1 MGFALAGGQGNGTG
15 NALPVAGNLYNTSDI
30 SNFNAF
36 YADYDSIL
44 QTSISTSASGALI
57 NVPDITT
64 FPFFH
69 IIPANGLHIVS
80 QGLVDTLNYL
90 YPSLTHEKAFD
101 TGYNYFIVQDHNG
114 NTRQAVPG
122 ELILGTT
129 PLDSILCAGWGSITP
144 IPEQYVLTTEELQ
157 QIHTAIENFNAF
169 IFSKAQLHHLA
180 YVNMNTYLTSFPTG
194 FTYNGIKYTTQYIS
208 GGTFSLD
215 GIHPT
220 QRGYALLANKIIT
233 TINEH
238 YGSTMPQ
245 TDANKYHGIN
255 FP

>member
-1 MGFALAGGQGNGTG
+1 
-15 NALPVAGNLYNTSDI
+15 
-30 SNFNAF
+30 
-36 YADYDSIL
+36 
-44 QTSISTSASGALI
+44 
-57 NVPDITT
+57 
-64 FPFFH
+64 
-69 IIPANGLHIVS
+69 
-80 QGLVDTLNYL
+80 
-90 YPSLTHEKAFD
+90 
-101 TGYNYFIVQDHNG
+101 
-114 NTRQAVPG
+114 
-122 ELILGTT
+122 
-129 PLDSILCAGWGSITP
+129 
-144 IPEQYVLTTEELQ
+144 
-157 QIHTAIENFNAF
+157 
-169 IFSKAQLHHLA
+169 
-180 YVNMNTYLTSFPTG
+180 MNSYLTSFPTG